1 MKSFIKIGSTPASLS
16 YKGQVNMHTTINGQ
30 LRFQAPLSSSLEKNT
45 LVARNIDF
53 ADSTKIIDGRGTMI
67 KYLSPRNSSTEPS
80 RKWKLN
86 ITWSKK
92 VYLSKSNSRKDI

>member
-1 MKSFIKIGSTPASLS
+1 MKSFTKIGSTPASLS
-16 YKGQVNMHTTINGQ
+16 YKGQVNMHTTSFPG
-30 LRFQAPLSSSLEKNT
+30 SSLFLTGENT

-53 ADSTKIIDGRGTMI
+53 ADSRKIIDGRGTMI
-67 KYLSPRNSSTEPS
+67 KFLSPRNSSTEPS

-86 ITWSKK
+86 ITWSKN